1 MQEYKMKTLKTYLKE
16 DQTDDKKMD
25 QLEELEKSAYKLMAQ
40 IAELED
46 LDRAEGA
53 SGAYDL
59 TDQIVTMDKHM
70 QGMIEVIRRAFKI
83 VPTNEFPIKGESVGE
98 NPNMQG
104 SNMGGMNIQN
114 LRKNAGL
121 ALDPVKETSA
131 DTNELS
137 LLKRNAGI

>member
-1 MQEYKMKTLKTYLKE
+1 
-16 DQTDDKKMD
+16 
-25 QLEELEKSAYKLMAQ
+25 
-40 IAELED
+40 
-46 LDRAEGA
+46 
-53 SGAYDL
+53 
-59 TDQIVTMDKHM
+59 
-70 QGMIEVIRRAFKI
+70 
-83 VPTNEFPIKGESVGE
+83 
-98 NPNMQG
+98 MQG